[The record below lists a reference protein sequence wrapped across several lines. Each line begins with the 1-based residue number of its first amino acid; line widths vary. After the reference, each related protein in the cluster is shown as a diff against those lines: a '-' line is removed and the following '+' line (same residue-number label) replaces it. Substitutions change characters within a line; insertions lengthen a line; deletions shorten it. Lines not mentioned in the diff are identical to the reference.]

1 MVFSTFSVKS
11 YMKNPFIEELLERT
25 ADWRT
30 RFGQNILSVHLMG
43 KDVTEDY
50 YKEYLSALY
59 GFIAGF
65 ETYIFPEL
73 KDIVPDLEERR
84 KTGAI
89 ERDLEKLKVD
99 PAGFDAMPESY
110 FKSMYP
116 DPYAAL
122 GALYVLES
130 STLGGH
136 LVQEHLKAALGEK
149 TADKISYFVMHG
161 ERTDTMWQH
170 FLKNFT
176 AVAEN
181 NDKEEI
187 IIDAALRT
195 YRLLDQLMTDES
207 LKNNR

>member
-1 MVFSTFSVKS
+1 MT
-11 YMKNPFIEELLERT
+11 NPFIEELLERT

-50 YKEYLSALY
+50 YKKYLSALY

-65 ETYIFPEL
+65 EKYIFPVL
-73 KDIVPDLEERR
+73 NDLVPDLDQR
-84 KTGAI
+84 KKTAAI
-89 ERDLEKLKVD
+89 EHDLEKLKVD
-99 PAGFDAMPESY
+99 FSAFEAMPESY

-149 TADKISYFVMHG
+149 TADKISYFIMHG
-161 ERTDTMWQH
+161 DRSDTMWQR
-170 FLKNFT
+170 FLKNFA

-181 NDKEEI
+181 NDKTEI

-207 LKNNR
+207 LKP

>member
-1 MVFSTFSVKS
+1 MT
-11 YMKNPFIEELLERT
+11 NPFIEELLERT
-25 ADWRT
+25 ADWRA

-50 YKEYLSALY
+50 YKKYLSALY

-65 ETYIFPEL
+65 ENYIFPEL
-73 KDIVPDLEERR
+73 KDLVPDLQERK
-84 KTGAI
+84 KTSAI
-89 ERDLEKLKVD
+89 ENDLQKLKVD
-99 PAGFDAMPESY
+99 TTSFEVLPEAY
-110 FKSMYP
+110 FRSMYP
-116 DPYAAL
+116 DAYAAL

-161 ERTDTMWQH
+161 DRSDAMWQR
-170 FLKNFT
+170 FLKNF
-176 AVAEN
+176 AAIAEN
-181 NDKEEI
+181 NDKKEI
-187 IIDAALRT
+187 IIDGALRT

-207 LKNNR
+207 LK

>member
-1 MVFSTFSVKS
+1 MT
-11 YMKNPFIEELLERT
+11 NPFIEELLERT
-25 ADWRT
+25 ADWRA

-50 YKEYLSALY
+50 YKKYLSALY

-65 ETYIFPEL
+65 ENYIFPEL
-73 KDIVPDLEERR
+73 KDLVPDLQERK
-84 KTGAI
+84 KTSAI
-89 ERDLEKLKVD
+89 ENDLQKLKVD
-99 PAGFDAMPESY
+99 TTSFEVLPEAY
-110 FKSMYP
+110 FRSMYP
-116 DPYAAL
+116 DAYAAL

-161 ERTDTMWQH
+161 DRSDAMWQR
-170 FLKNFT
+170 FLKNF
-176 AVAEN
+176 AAIAEN
-181 NDKEEI
+181 NDKKEI

-207 LKNNR
+207 LK